1 MISSATIWMPC
12 EIRHHFTDSTSF
24 QQFYVP
30 RSPRLSTKSI
40 ADNVHKLQRKGHWK
54 ASKSDLK
61 FQSKV
66 WGLKTSKSEVGKNAD
81 ESKIRR
87 KPHAP
92 PPACLE
98 LLIKKQLLRS
108 TSTFVHN
115 LHSYIHVQRTYNQ
128 RIFRFISTSRL
139 TQVPRALR
147 VSQLTFY
154 ALRVPTFLPGRV
166 HRAKTWSLSKTTNNC
181 PALSNVWQMDSVGR

>member
-1 MISSATIWMPC
+1 MNTNSNEKGIERHQNQTKISNQKSEDLRPQSQKLAKMQMRARSEGNLTHRLQLAWNC
-12 EIRHHFTDSTSF
+12 SLRNNFYARH
-24 QQFYVP
+24 
-30 RSPRLSTKSI
+30 PRLST
-40 ADNVHKLQRKGHWK
+40 
-54 ASKSDLK
+54 
-61 FQSKV
+61 
-66 WGLKTSKSEVGKNAD
+66 
-81 ESKIRR
+81 IRVR
-87 KPHAP
+87 
-92 PPACLE
+92 
-98 LLIKKQLLRS
+98 
-108 TSTFVHN
+108 TSTYN
-115 LHSYIHVQRTYNQ
+115 HVQSTYNQ

>member
-1 MISSATIWMPC
+1 MWNPAPLHGFNVVSAILCPAQSSIINKVNSRQCTQTP
-12 EIRHHFTDSTSF
+12 
-24 QQFYVP
+24 
-30 RSPRLSTKSI
+30 TKRALKGI
-40 ADNVHKLQRKGHWK
+40 KIKLKFPI
-54 ASKSDLK
+54 KSLRTKDLK
-61 FQSKV
+61 V
-66 WGLKTSKSEVGKNAD
+66 RVCKNAD

-92 PPACLE
+92 PPARLE

-108 TSTFVHN
+108 TSTFVYN
-115 LHSYIHVQRTYNQ
+115 PRAYIHVHSHTSTYNQ
-128 RIFRFISTSRL
+128 RMFRFISTS
-139 TQVPRALR
+139 LR

-181 PALSNVWQMDSVGR
+181 RALSNVWQMDSVGR